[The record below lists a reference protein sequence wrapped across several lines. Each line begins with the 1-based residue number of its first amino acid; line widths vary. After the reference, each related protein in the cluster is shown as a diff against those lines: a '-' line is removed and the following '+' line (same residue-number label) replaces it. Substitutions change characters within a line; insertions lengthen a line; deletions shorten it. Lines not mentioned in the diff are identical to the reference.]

1 MASQKRKD
9 TLTFHADWYRYIEK
23 YPEEK
28 RWSIMKAIMAYA
40 YDGIEPDDEDMQ
52 LTVFLIC
59 QEIKRE
65 REAYEALCEK
75 RREAGRKRWEE
86 LKKQKNKGKEG
97 AADQGSIG
105 GTAAAHGKKEGKK
118 PSSPAR
124 KKAERK
130 SAAPA
135 PAAPV
140 KASAAA
146 VRTEKAPAEA
156 GAASP
161 AASVQTPAGTAPA
174 APGGKSAAED
184 QAERQFAAFHRDYPG
199 TKEPYERALERF
211 KARHPLDWIA
221 IAPRLMPSLE
231 RYRAHLEAQRL
242 TRRPDDPP
250 MVCHLRTYMNERR
263 WEMEYEQPAP
273 PKDPPAR
280 EPEQP
285 AAAPPPPP
293 RPQQPRPQQ
302 RPGKTERAASRLQ
315 DMMAEAL
322 AAADR
327 ADSRHTPPG
336 PE

>member
-9 TLTFHADWYRYIEK
+9 TLTFHADWYRYIER

-40 YDGIEPDDEDMQ
+40 YDGIEPDDEEMQ
-52 LTVFLIC
+52 LMVFLIC
-59 QEIKRE
+59 QEVKRE

-86 LKKQKNKGKEG
+86 KNKGKEG
-97 AADQGSIG
+97 AADQGSTG
-105 GTAAAHGKKEGKK
+105 GTAAHGKKESKK
-118 PSSPAR
+118 PGSPAR
-124 KKAERK
+124 EKAERK

-156 GAASP
+156 GAPRA
-161 AASVQTPAGTAPA
+161 AASVQAQAGTAPA
-174 APGGKSAAED
+174 APGGKSQAEE
-184 QAERQFAAFHRDYPG
+184 QAERQFAVFHRDYPG

-293 RPQQPRPQQ
+293 RPQQPRPQ

>member
-40 YDGIEPDDEDMQ
+40 YDGIEPDDEEMQ

-97 AADQGSIG
+97 AADQGSTG

-118 PSSPAR
+118 PGSPAR

-135 PAAPV
+135 PQAPV

-156 GAASP
+156 GAAR
-161 AASVQTPAGTAPA
+161 AATSVQAQAGTAPA
-174 APGGKSAAED
+174 APGGKSAAEE

-285 AAAPPPPP
+285 AAAAPPPP
-293 RPQQPRPQQ
+293 RPQP
-302 RPGKTERAASRLQ
+302 RPGKTERAGRRLQ